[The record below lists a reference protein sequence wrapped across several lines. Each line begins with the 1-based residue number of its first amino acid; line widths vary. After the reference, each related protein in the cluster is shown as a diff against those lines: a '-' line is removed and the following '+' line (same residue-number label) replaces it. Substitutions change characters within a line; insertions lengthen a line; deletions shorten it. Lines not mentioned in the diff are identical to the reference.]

1 MSTARKIISNTL
13 AQIIGKL
20 LVTIIGLATVKMTT
34 HYLSVK
40 GYGEY
45 TAVYEFLAFFGIAAD
60 LGFFTIGVKEMSQ
73 NEEKIPIIIGNIL
86 SLRTISVIF
95 TMIVAVVLGF
105 LIPKY
110 QGTRIPLG
118 IAISSL
124 TVFYTIM
131 NGTITS
137 VLQVKMKMH
146 LASIATIAGKIITVL
161 FMAYVI
167 FYGYPDDK
175 ETGFNMLM
183 AAGVIGCAAM
193 HYGTNYFVRK
203 ITPLKHRFDI
213 AIWKELITKS
223 LPYGIALILSTI
235 YFRMNSI
242 LISLLRNQEEL
253 GIYGVASKLLE
264 QFTII
269 PLYFMNSVLPVLAKS
284 IKHATKSRSE
294 PQGEQNKHSENLDS
308 TEAII
313 KYKTIIRYSFD
324 FLAAM
329 SAPMVVG
336 AYILAYPIIFIIS
349 TPEFMSRL
357 NEGFYG
363 SDIAL
368 KILIFALLFQFINIL
383 FAFILIAANK
393 QGKLLYIN
401 GACVILNITINLFL
415 IPRYGFVGACITY
428 VFSEFFILVAV
439 AMTARRCVEFSL
451 NFKNLLKIF
460 FCAGIMGA
468 TVYFLQP
475 FTYKY
480 LQNWNVFLLAA
491 LGGAIYVAM
500 LFATKVVDKDMLKLI
515 RRGED
520 TPEPSDIS
528 STKNL

>member
-20 LVTIIGLATVKMTT
+20 LVTVIGLTTVKMTT
-34 HYLSVK
+34 SYLAVK

-73 NEEKIPIIIGNIL
+73 NEDKIPLIIGNIL

-95 TMIVAVVLGF
+95 TMILAVILGF
-105 LIPKY
+105 VVPTY
-110 QGTRIPLG
+110 QGTRIPMG

-124 TVFYTIM
+124 TVFYTMM

-146 LASIATIAGKIITVL
+146 IASIATILGKIVTVL
-161 FMAYVI
+161 CMVYII
-167 FYGYPDDK
+167 FYGFPDDK
-175 ETGFNMLM
+175 DMGFDMLM
-183 AAGVIGCAAM
+183 VAGVVGTAVM
-193 HYGTNYFVRK
+193 HFTTNYYVKK
-203 ITPLKHRFDI
+203 ITPLKHRFDL

-235 YFRMNSI
+235 YFRMNSV
-242 LISLLRNQEEL
+242 LISIMRGQEEL

-284 IKHATKSRSE
+284 IKEGTSSSNPDASV
-294 PQGEQNKHSENLDS
+294 
-308 TEAII
+308 

-324 FLAAM
+324 FLVAM
-329 SAPMVVG
+329 SVPMVVG
-336 AYILAYPIIFIIS
+336 IYILAYPIVFIIS
-349 TPEFMSRL
+349 TPEFLSRTA
-357 NEGFYG
+357 EGFYG

-383 FAFILIAANK
+383 FAFILIAVNK

-401 GACVILNITINLFL
+401 GACVTLNLIINFFL
-415 IPRYGFVGACITY
+415 IPRYGFIGAGITY
-428 VFSEFFILVAV
+428 VISELFILVV
-439 AMTARRCVEFSL
+439 AAIMARRYVEFSL
-451 NFKNLLKIF
+451 NFINVFKIIF
-460 FCAGIMGA
+460 SAAIMGA
-468 TVYFLQP
+468 IVYYLEP
-475 FTYKY
+475 ITYKY
-480 LQNWNVFLLAA
+480 LQNWGVFVLAA
-491 LGGAIYVAM
+491 LGGVIYVAM
-500 LFATKVVDKDMLKLI
+500 LFVTRVIDKDMMSLI
-515 RRGED
+515 RKSEVAEAPED
-520 TPEPSDIS
+520 LT

>member
-20 LVTIIGLATVKMTT
+20 LVTIIGLSVVKMTT

-45 TAVYEFLAFFGIAAD
+45 TTVYEFLAFFGIAAD

-73 NEEKIPIIIGNIL
+73 DEKKIPIIIGNIL

-95 TMIVAVVLGF
+95 TMIMAVIFAF

-118 IAISSL
+118 VAISSL
-124 TVFYTIM
+124 TVFYTMM

-146 LASIATIAGKIITVL
+146 LSSIATIIGKLITVG
-161 FMAYVI
+161 FMAYVV
-167 FYGYPDDK
+167 FWGYPDDK
-175 ETGFNMLM
+175 EMGFNMLM
-183 AAGVIGCAAM
+183 AAGVIGCAVM
-193 HYGTNYFVRK
+193 HFTTNYFVRK
-203 ITPLKHRFDI
+203 ITPLKHRFDL

-235 YFRMNSI
+235 YFRMNSV
-242 LISLLRNQEEL
+242 LISLLRDDGREQL
-253 GIYGVASKLLE
+253 GIYGVASKMLE

-269 PLYFMNSVLPVLAKS
+269 PLYFMNSVLPVLSKA
-284 IKHATKSRSE
+284 IKE
-294 PQGEQNKHSENLDS
+294 EGE
-308 TEAII
+308 
-313 KYKTIIRYSFD
+313 KYKTIIRYAFD

-336 AYILAYPIIFIIS
+336 AYLLAYPIIFIIS
-349 TPEFMSRL
+349 TPDFLSRV

-368 KILIFALLFQFINIL
+368 KILVFALLFQFINIL
-383 FAFILIAANK
+383 FVFILIAVNK

-401 GACVILNITINLFL
+401 GACVIMNILINLFL
-415 IPRYGFVGACITY
+415 IPRYGFIGACVTY
-428 VFSEFFILVAV
+428 VFSELFILIAS
-439 AMTARRCVEFSL
+439 AITARHYLKFSI
-451 NFKNLLKIF
+451 NLMNILKIIF
-460 FCAGIMGA
+460 SAAIMGFA
-468 TVYFLQP
+468 VILLQP
-475 FTYKY
+475 FTYQFM
-480 LQNWNVFLLAA
+480 QNWNVFALA
-491 LGGAIYVAM
+491 LIGGGIYVGM
-500 LFATKVVDKDMLKLI
+500 LFLTKVVDKDMLKLL
-515 RRGED
+515 RKGD
-520 TPEPSDIS
+520 ATPEPGDIS
-528 STKNL
+528 STRNL

>member
-13 AQIIGKL
+13 SQIVGKL
-20 LVTIIGLATVKMTT
+20 LVTILGLATVKMTT
-34 HYLSVK
+34 HYLSVR

-73 NEEKIPIIIGNIL
+73 NEDKIPMIIGNIL

-95 TMIVAVVLGF
+95 TMIVAIVLGF
-105 LIPKY
+105 TIPKY
-110 QGTRIPLG
+110 QGTGIPLG

-146 LASIATIAGKIITVL
+146 IASLATIVGKIVTVI
-161 FMAYVI
+161 FMFYVI
-167 FYGYPDDK
+167 YYGFPNDK
-175 ETGFNMLM
+175 EMGFNMLM
-183 AAGVIGCAAM
+183 VAGVAGCAAM
-193 HYGTNYFVRK
+193 HYGTNYYVKK
-203 ITPLKHRFDI
+203 ITPLKHRFDLV
-213 AIWKELITKS
+213 IWKEIITKS

-253 GIYGVASKLLE
+253 GIYGVVSKLLE
-264 QFTII
+264 QFTVI
-269 PLYFMNSVLPVLAKS
+269 PLYFMNSVLTVLSKS
-284 IKHATKSRSE
+284 LKEAG
-294 PQGEQNKHSENLDS
+294 QDS
-308 TEAII
+308 GL

-329 SAPMVVG
+329 SAPVVVG

-349 TPEFMSRL
+349 TPEFLSRL

-368 KILIFALLFQFINIL
+368 KIMIFALLFQFINIL
-383 FAFILIAANK
+383 FGFILIAAN
-393 QGKLLYIN
+393 QQSKLLYIN
-401 GACVILNITINLFL
+401 GACVIMNISLNLIL
-415 IPRYGFVGACITY
+415 IPRYGFVGACFTY
-428 VFSEFFILVAV
+428 VFSEFFILVA
-439 AMTARRCVEFSL
+439 AALTARRYVDFSL
-451 NFKNLLKIF
+451 NYYKLIKIIF
-460 FCAGIMGA
+460 SAAFMGVV
-468 TVYFLQP
+468 VYYLQP
-475 FTYKY
+475 ITYKF

-491 LGGAIYVAM
+491 IGGVIYIAM
-500 LFATKVVDKDMLKLI
+500 LFITKVVDKDMLKLI
-515 RRGED
+515 RKSEEAEG
-520 TPEPSDIS
+520 PSDIT
-528 STKNL
+528 STQNL